1 MLSSAKVQVAI
12 RCSYFEIY
20 NDQLYDLLD
29 QSDMRLQEQL
39 IVVEDK
45 KKGFV
50 VKGLIEVF
58 VSTFEQ
64 CLDLLRLG
72 EQNRSYA

>member
-1 MLSSAKVQVAI
+1 MLNSAKVQVQI

-72 EQNRSYA
+72 E